1 MNQTNPQ
8 QAWSRFRFSV
18 IGSLLS
24 SPPQKGDLKACVRE
38 LAQKTWR
45 HPLTDREMTLSY
57 STIER
62 WFYQARKTLDPVGA
76 LRTKRR
82 KDATSSRKL
91 TSELKTILH
100 TLRRDH
106 PSWSY
111 KLCIDNLGASIT
123 ESEAKAL
130 PSYSTIYRYMKTQG
144 LLKQRRKRK
153 RFLTGH
159 PENETAPSKEWVDR
173 EVRSYE
179 VEYVHGLWHLDFH
192 HSSRKIL
199 GKDGNWHKPLILSIM
214 DDHSR
219 LICHAQ
225 WYLSETT
232 ESLVHGFRQ
241 ALQKRSLPRA
251 LMTDNGS
258 AMISG
263 EFTQGLERLG
273 ILHQPTLPRHPHCNG
288 KQEVFWAQL
297 EGRFMAMLEG
307 EEQLSLSLLN
317 DALIAWIEFEYHKTV
332 HSELGTSPLE
342 RYLKASDVG
351 RPCPDQST
359 LTQAFCIESKRKQR
373 LSDGTVS
380 LEGCRFEIPSIYR
393 HLEYLTIRY
402 RRWDLREAFVV
413 DPLTSECLLSLYPQD
428 KAANSTTWRRPLD
441 PQDSEKGPF
450 TVGIA
455 PLLKKHMAE
464 YAATGLPPAYLPKEE
479 GKKNA
484 E

>member
-1 MNQTNPQ
+1 MNQTNPSS

-24 SPPQKGDLKACVRE
+24 SPPPKGELKDRLRE

-45 HPLTDREMTLSY
+45 HPLTDHEMSLSY

-76 LRTKRR
+76 LRTKTR
-82 KDATSSRKL
+82 KDVASSRKL
-91 TSELKTILH
+91 TSELKNILH
-100 TLRRDH
+100 ALRRDH

-111 KLCIDNLGASIT
+111 KLCIDNLGASLS
-123 ESEAKAL
+123 EGEAKDL

-144 LLKQRRKRK
+144 LLKQRKKRK
-153 RFLTGH
+153 RFLING
-159 PENETAPSKEWVDR
+159 ESETSTPKDWIER

-192 HSSRKIL
+192 HSARKIL
-199 GKDGNWHKPLILSIM
+199 GKDGAWHKPLILSIM
-214 DDHSR
+214 DDHSC

-225 WYLSETT
+225 FYLDETT

-241 ALQKRSLPRA
+241 ALQKRSLFRA
-251 LMTDNGS
+251 LMSDNGS

-273 ILHQPTLPRHPHCNG
+273 ILHQPTPPRHPHCNG

-317 DALIAWIEFEYHKTV
+317 DALIAWIEFEYHKNL
-332 HSELGTSPLE
+332 HSELATSPLE
-342 RYLKASDVG
+342 RYLSASDVG
-351 RPCPDQST
+351 RPCPNQMT

-373 LSDGTVS
+373 LSDGTIS
-380 LEGCRFEIPSIYR
+380 LEGRRFEIPSVYR

-402 RRWDLREAFVV
+402 RRWDLREAFLV
-413 DPLTSECLLSLYPQD
+413 DPKTSECLLPLYPQD
-428 KAANSTTWRRPLD
+428 KAANSTSWRRPIG
-441 PQDSEKGPF
+441 PQHPEGDRPA
-450 TVGIA
+450 VGIA

-479 GKKNA
+479 VKENA
-484 E
+484 K

>member
-1 MNQTNPQ
+1 MNQTDPH
-8 QAWSRFRFSV
+8 QAWPRFRFSV

-24 SPPQKGDLKACVRE
+24 SPPQKGELQSCVRE

-45 HPLTDREMTLSY
+45 HPLTNNELKLSA

-82 KDATSSRKL
+82 KDAASSRKL

-100 TLRRDH
+100 ALRRDH

-111 KLCIDNLGASIT
+111 KLCIDNLGASLT
-123 ESEAKAL
+123 EAEAKAL
-130 PSYSTIYRYMKTQG
+130 PSYSTIYRYMKIEG
-144 LLKQRRKRK
+144 LLKQRKKRK
-153 RFLTGH
+153 RFLTSG
-159 PENETAPSKEWVDR
+159 PEDETSPTKEWIDR

-179 VEYVHGLWHLDFH
+179 VEYVHGLWHMDFH
-192 HSSRKIL
+192 HCSRKIL
-199 GKDGNWHKPLILSIM
+199 GKDGGWHKPLILCIM

-225 WYLSETT
+225 WYLDETT

-241 ALQKRSLPRA
+241 ALQKRSLPRS
-251 LMTDNGS
+251 LMSDNGS

-263 EFTQGLERLG
+263 EFTRGLERLG
-273 ILHQPTLPRHPHCNG
+273 ILHQPTPPRHPHCNG

-307 EEQLSLSLLN
+307 EEQLTLSLLN
-317 DALIAWIEFEYHKTV
+317 EALIAWIEFEYHKNV
-332 HSELGTSPLE
+332 HSELATSPLE
-342 RYLKASDVG
+342 RYLNATDVG
-351 RPCPDQST
+351 RPCPDQMT

-373 LSDGTVS
+373 LSDGTIS
-380 LEGCRFEIPSIYR
+380 LEGCRFEVPSAYR
-393 HLEYLTIRY
+393 HLEYLTVRY
-402 RRWDLREAFVV
+402 RRWDLREAFLV
-413 DPLTSECLLSLYPQD
+413 DPVTSECLLSLYPQD
-428 KAANSTTWRRPLD
+428 KAANSTSWRRPIS
-441 PQDSEKGPF
+441 PQNPQKEAHA
-450 TVGIA
+450 TGIA

-479 GKKNA
+479 VKKNA
-484 E
+484 K